1 MLCLMTAEISKLS
14 TKLKHVD
21 IQNHWLCQEYE
32 QDHII
37 IHYVDL
43 KNMITDNLMKA
54 LSLNSHCWFLDQM
67 NLINIQDHLQDCQ
80 VQEAATIFES
90 SELMNIDWIL

>member
-1 MLCLMTAEISKLS
+1 MLCLMMTKIDKLS

-21 IQNHWLCQEYE
+21 VQNHWLCQEY
-32 QDHII
+32 QWDHITV
-37 IHYVDL
+37 HYI
-43 KNMITDNLMKA
+43 KSKSMIADRLMKA
-54 LSLNSHCWFLDQM
+54 LLLDSHHQFLDQM